1 MTAACP
7 GEEMVREATRHWLER
22 AVIGLNLC
30 PFAKAVHVKG
40 QIHYAVSFAT
50 DAPELL
56 DTLESEIAQLLAL
69 APEERDT
76 TLLIAPQAL
85 PDFWSFNAFLQVAEK
100 ILRKKGWVADVQI
113 ASFHPDYEFADA
125 PSGDMAHYTNRAPY
139 PTLHLLREA
148 SLDLAVQSFPDA
160 SLIYERNIATMRS
173 LGPAGWLALGIG
185 ESDAG
190 REARF

>member
-7 GEEMVREATRHWLER
+7 DEDMVREATRHWLEQ

-40 QIHYAVSFAT
+40 QIHYALSFAI

-56 DTLESEIAQLLAL
+56 DALEREIVQLLAL

-76 TLLIAPQAL
+76 TLLIAPHAM
-85 PDFWSFNAFLQVAEK
+85 PDFWDFNAFLFLAEK
-100 ILRKKGWVADVQI
+100 MLRKKGWVADVQI
-113 ASFHPDYEFADA
+113 ASFHPHYEFADA
-125 PSGDMAHYTNRAPY
+125 PPGDMAHYTNRAPY

-160 SLIYERNIATMRS
+160 SLIYERNIATMRA
-173 LGPAGWLALGIG
+173 LGTAGWDALGIG
-185 ESDAG
+185 ESHAG
-190 REARF
+190 REAGF